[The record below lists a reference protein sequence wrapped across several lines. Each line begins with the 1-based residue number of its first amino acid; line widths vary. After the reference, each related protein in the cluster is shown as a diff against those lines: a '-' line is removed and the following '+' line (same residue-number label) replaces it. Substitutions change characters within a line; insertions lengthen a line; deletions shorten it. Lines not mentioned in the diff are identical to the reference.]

1 MVKSRRKLSSERV
14 IDKRI
19 NLSLN
24 HTQGS
29 DLMMNI
35 LEMVAGALAGK
46 VEGDGKEAER
56 YSVYRNLVEHQE
68 EIRRLLPPELHEA
81 LARLGQEYSERYPEE
96 AAVYY
101 RQGFTDAMRLV
112 FDCLPRR
119 EEAKPRKGE

>member
-1 MVKSRRKLSSERV
+1 MS
-14 IDKRI
+14 
-19 NLSLN
+19 
-24 HTQGS
+24 
-29 DLMMNI
+29 I
-35 LEMVAGALAGK
+35 LEMVTGAMAGK